1 MEHRSYVEHAC
12 SNADHKNR
20 VVVVCN
26 LCSMVIEK
34 KRAEEEEEEEKILED
49 HVRSGN
55 CDVTKKVIKPR
66 CPVKS
71 CKEILTFSMTYV
83 CKTCRQ
89 KVCFKHRFPTD
100 HMCAATTVGESKF
113 LVALASRS
121 GSGGTA
127 NCRWESKKVAS
138 PPPST
143 SIS

>member
-12 SNADHKNR
+12 SNADDKSR
-20 VVVVCN
+20 VVVVCKI
-26 LCSMVIEK
+26 CSLVIEK
-34 KRAEEEEEEEKILED
+34 KRADEEEEKILED
-49 HVRSGN
+49 HVRLGN

-71 CKEILTFSMTYV
+71 CKEILTFSITYE

-100 HMCAATTVGESKF
+100 HMCATAAIGESKF
-113 LVALASRS
+113 LLALASRRENR
-121 GSGGTA
+121 GAA
-127 NCRWESKKVAS
+127 NCRRETKKVAS
-138 PPPST
+138 RPST